1 MRYFDTVISP
11 DGTAIAFERRGQG
24 PPLVMV
30 HGSAVDHTRWGGVV
44 STLAEHFTLY
54 MMDRRGR
61 GKSGDG
67 PVYAIEREFED
78 VAAVLEATPVPACVM
93 AHSYGSI
100 CALGAARLTTRMVR
114 MALYE
119 PPLPVPG
126 QPLSFAADLGR
137 RLEAILATGDR
148 ALVVETF
155 LCEVLHM
162 EENEIARLRRTSSWP
177 VRLAAAATLP
187 REVGVAATLQF
198 VAEDLAHVRVPT
210 LFLCGNRSPA
220 YLQAST
226 RMASAAL
233 AGSRVEVLPGHGH
246 AAMSTGPKAFLAKV
260 LPFLTA
266 PTV

>member
-1 MRYFDTVISP
+1 MRHFDTVISL
-11 DGTAIAFERRGQG
+11 DVTAIAFVRRGHG

-78 VAAVLEATPVPACVM
+78 VAAVLEVTPVPACVM

-100 CALGAARLTTRMVR
+100 CALEAARLTTRIVR

-126 QPLSFAADLGR
+126 QPLSFAVDLGQ

-148 ALVVETF
+148 GLVVETF
-155 LCEVLHM
+155 LREVLHM
-162 EENEIARLRRTSSWP
+162 GEHEIARLRRTSSWP
-177 VRLAAAATLP
+177 VRLDAAATLP
-187 REVGVAATLQF
+187 REVGVATTYRF
-198 VAEDLAHVRVPT
+198 VAENFARVRVPT
-210 LFLCGNRSPA
+210 LFLCGNRSPV
-220 YLQAST
+220 YMQAST

-233 AGSRVEVLPGHGH
+233 AGSRVEVLSGQGH

-266 PTV
+266 